1 VKHIVLFKA
10 QIDTAVKE
18 LLALKASFKQATGS
32 DWNPNTSVP
41 KPSVAAAA
49 PPQEDAASLDLKIK
63 EQGDKIRVLK
73 EKKSAKVSLISF
85 HTRLSLT
92 SSF

>member
-49 PPQEDAASLDLKIK
+49 PQEDAASLDLKIK

>member
-1 VKHIVLFKA
+1 MKHIVFFKA

-18 LLALKASFKQATGS
+18 LLALKASFKQSTGS

-49 PPQEDAASLDLKIK
+49 PTQEDAASLDLKIK

-73 EKKSAKVSLISF
+73 EKKSAKVSHFTQL
-85 HTRLSLT
+85 
-92 SSF
+92 